1 MKFAIIMPTTF
12 NIDVN
17 SQLYQTNNLTINNI
31 REMQYIEGI
40 QKIYDLNKNKNID
53 FYIFDNSKSYDS
65 EKITINNNI
74 EVIKNCPNNYGGYNK
89 GSGIIEM
96 WNFNKDIIKKYDWI
110 IHFEPRQLL
119 ENNNFINDVIAN
131 PRNLFTIGTERNHF
145 NTGLFSIESKKLI
158 QFINECPPQLLV
170 DYKLGIEYALYQ
182 FFINNKI
189 SYDTREKMELI
200 WFPTNE
206 HPRYM

>member
-1 MKFAIIMPTTF
+1 M
-12 NIDVN
+12 
-17 SQLYQTNNLTINNI
+17 I
-31 REMQYIEGI
+31 RT
-40 QKIYDLNKNKNID
+40 
-53 FYIFDNSKSYDS
+53 S
-65 EKITINNNI
+65 
-74 EVIKNCPNNYGGYNK
+74 GGY
-89 GSGIIEM
+89 E
-96 WNFNKDIIKKYDWI
+96 
-110 IHFEPRQLL
+110 RQ
-119 ENNNFINDVIAN
+119 
-131 PRNLFTIGTERNHF
+131 GCF